1 MPETEIVQP
10 RKLHEIAA
18 DIANC
23 WKAKPASANT
33 MTFAVPYLNAI
44 SQMEYVED
52 MYGAEYGDMVVCY
65 LLNNIRNWRG
75 EDAKRI
81 KKELNAMIH
90 AYNDGVRY
98 RK

>member
-1 MPETEIVQP
+1 MPEATEP
-10 RKLHEIAA
+10 RKLHEIGA
-18 DIANC
+18 DI
-23 WKAKPASANT
+23 
-33 MTFAVPYLNAI
+33 MTCFEKKQPSESVILHSRPYLVAI

-52 MYGAEYGDMVVCY
+52 MYGMEYGDMVVCY

-81 KKELNAMIH
+81 KKELNAMVH

-98 RK
+98 RR